1 MYQFNEQE
9 VKQIES
15 HGLTVETVQNQLK
28 QFAAGFDFI
37 NLDRPASIGDGIMKF
52 STKDVEALAAFY
64 DSQKDEVD
72 VLKFVPASGAA
83 SRMFQAMFT
92 YLEDNVVTEP
102 VEQFEKG
109 AKNFAFYNEL
119 VAKSDDSSTRSLI
132 DTMLNDLEYGQL
144 PKALIPFHTYEDGER
159 TAVEEHLVEGCL
171 YASSKDLVRI
181 HFTVSPE
188 HEEKI
193 SSLVD
198 DKLLRLKTKYGIDF
212 EISYSIQS
220 PSTDTIAADENNE
233 PFRTTDNKLFFRPGG
248 HGALIKNLNDQDSD
262 LIFVKNIDNVKP
274 DSQKDDTVTY
284 KKVIAGFLLQI
295 KDQIHTYLNQ
305 MEAKEV
311 DVAEVASFV
320 KEGLGYAL
328 PADFDSLTEQKQ
340 EAYLT
345 TLLDRP
351 LRVSGMV
358 INEGEPG
365 GGPYWVR
372 DKKGNTSLQIV
383 EKSQINLDDK
393 AQADILAKSSHFNPV
408 DLVCWVRDRNGE
420 KFDLTKYVDPETG
433 FISEK
438 SKDGKVL
445 KAMELPGLWNGA
457 MADWLTL
464 FVEVPSTTFS
474 PVKTV
479 LDLLRSEHQS

>member
-220 PSTDTIAADENNE
+220 PSTDTILC
-233 PFRTTDNKLFFRPGG
+233 F
-248 HGALIKNLNDQDSD
+248 
-262 LIFVKNIDNVKP
+262 
-274 DSQKDDTVTY
+274 
-284 KKVIAGFLLQI
+284 
-295 KDQIHTYLNQ
+295 
-305 MEAKEV
+305 
-311 DVAEVASFV
+311 
-320 KEGLGYAL
+320 
-328 PADFDSLTEQKQ
+328 
-340 EAYLT
+340 
-345 TLLDRP
+345 
-351 LRVSGMV
+351 
-358 INEGEPG
+358 
-365 GGPYWVR
+365 
-372 DKKGNTSLQIV
+372 
-383 EKSQINLDDK
+383 
-393 AQADILAKSSHFNPV
+393 
-408 DLVCWVRDRNGE
+408 
-420 KFDLTKYVDPETG
+420 
-433 FISEK
+433 
-438 SKDGKVL
+438 
-445 KAMELPGLWNGA
+445 
-457 MADWLTL
+457 
-464 FVEVPSTTFS
+464 
-474 PVKTV
+474 
-479 LDLLRSEHQS
+479 